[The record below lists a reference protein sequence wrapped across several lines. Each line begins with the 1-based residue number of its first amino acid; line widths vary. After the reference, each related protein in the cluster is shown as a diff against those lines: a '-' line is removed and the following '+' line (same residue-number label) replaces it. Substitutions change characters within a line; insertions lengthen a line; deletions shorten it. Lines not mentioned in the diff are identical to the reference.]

1 MTKTVLPLTA
11 SSQVSSQGCLGFL
24 RVSEVSE
31 YSLRLGFRKLDSGF
45 RVWGLIGVQGKG
57 SGFQVQCLGFTANL
71 PLRILGSRFGCG
83 VTFIAGREA

>member
-31 YSLRLGFRKLDSGF
+31 YSLRLGFRKFRFRIQGLGF
-45 RVWGLIGVQGKG
+45 NWGSGKG

>member
-31 YSLRLGFRKLDSGF
+31 YSLRLGFRKFRFRIQGLGF
-45 RVWGLIGVQGKG
+45 NWG
-57 SGFQVQCLGFTANL
+57 SGQGFGISGSVFGIYDEFTA
-71 PLRILGSRFGCG
+71 
-83 VTFIAGREA
+83 